1 MSGVDIATEVA
12 AAIDE
17 AAAAT
22 GSGPLTAVLRK
33 KVAGVFQYHLLNCVK
48 TKTKIRD
55 AMGMAERVANTL
67 LVNPFNEAPSK
78 GDHVAIGFVLD
89 DVDDVT
95 AWSRVERVEVLV
107 PADVTLMHKLFLEE

>member
-1 MSGVDIATEVA
+1 MSGAGIAAEVA

-17 AAAAT
+17 AAAET

-33 KVAGVFQYHLLNCVK
+33 KVAGAFQYYLLNCVK

-55 AMGMAERVANTL
+55 AMGMVERVANTL

-89 DVDDVT
+89 DVDDIT
-95 AWSRVERVEVLV
+95 AWSRIERAEVLA
-107 PADVTLMHKLFLEE
+107 PADVVLMHKLFLEE